1 MWLLI
6 LMAVNI
12 NDPRIIPGTATIE
25 FPTQIECERARQTVK
40 SELSS
45 RYFKLETQCIKK
57 DDK

>member
-1 MWLLI
+1 
-6 LMAVNI
+6 MAVNI